1 MSDIR
6 KYEPFYG
13 KVRDEKL
20 QKVEEAYEKFKETKT
35 FEFPTWLYGEPIG
48 KLFKVEVEEC
58 II

>member
-48 KLFKVEVEEC
+48 KLL
-58 II
+58 